1 MKKFKDNLILFIAP
15 TLFGLLIL
23 YIYQV
28 RGPHYIQIPQD
39 LAYQNIFNALNI
51 IEGKSPGMLLYPA
64 ITLNYLF
71 ILIIKISSLFNNES
85 VVDFSL
91 NNIEF
96 LCKIFSYISILL
108 LLSAI
113 FFQSYIYKKKIF
125 PVYLIIFFQGLF
137 FFVQPPNLFLNL
149 FISAEAILLILGI
162 ILLSTIKIFEENYNL
177 KFTIVS
183 SIICSLAILTKLT
196 ALPFIL
202 LPILLIK
209 NFKFKIYFFIC
220 LLLFSIIFTFI
231 VILIFNNSNYIYEII
246 RG

>member
-1 MKKFKDNLILFIAP
+1 MKKFKDSLILLIAP

-108 LLSAI
+108 LL
-113 FFQSYIYKKKIF
+113 
-125 PVYLIIFFQGLF
+125 
-137 FFVQPPNLFLNL
+137 
-149 FISAEAILLILGI
+149 
-162 ILLSTIKIFEENYNL
+162 
-177 KFTIVS
+177 
-183 SIICSLAILTKLT
+183 
-196 ALPFIL
+196 
-202 LPILLIK
+202 
-209 NFKFKIYFFIC
+209 
-220 LLLFSIIFTFI
+220 
-231 VILIFNNSNYIYEII
+231 
-246 RG
+246 